1 MNSVRVH
8 PIIYEYSKSYVPFG
22 TKMQSQ
28 NEFPFATLFARNLHW
43 SCTRGVTLANS
54 GGPSP
59 GSG

>member
-1 MNSVRVH
+1 MNIARVM
-8 PIIYEYSKSYVPFG
+8 SLLG
-22 TKMQSQ
+22 QKMQSQ